1 MRVLNLIIHILAAI
15 LMVPDLIFWGI
26 NFLMG
31 VQYLR
36 GLELLIIP
44 FVLMFALS
52 FFASLIE
59 GITLCVRYRSIRP
72 KSYRKREILI
82 HGICAFCFAL
92 LVIYRINVMR
102 SDSGDIEYIVL
113 AMDMA
118 GFLVS
123 LAGIIITAIGSKKAI
138 AKTKAV
144 QTVPLRKTCPNCG
157 TAVSGNFCGKCGA
170 KI

>member
-1 MRVLNLIIHILAAI
+1 
-15 LMVPDLIFWGI
+15 
-26 NFLMG
+26 
-31 VQYLR
+31 
-36 GLELLIIP
+36 
-44 FVLMFALS
+44 
-52 FFASLIE
+52 
-59 GITLCVRYRSIRP
+59 
-72 KSYRKREILI
+72 
-82 HGICAFCFAL
+82 
-92 LVIYRINVMR
+92 MR

-144 QTVPLRKTCPNCG
+144 QTVPLRKTCSNCG

-170 KI
+170 KN